1 MADSPD
7 KRKLPLATYI
17 VAVIVVGLLIMLVI
31 GIGVI

>member
-7 KRKLPLATYI
+7 KRKIPLVTYI
-17 VAVIVVGLLIMLVI
+17 VAVVVVGLLIMLVI